1 MYYGFIQVSC
11 FLADDVAFTAQN
23 AFERREE
30 EKLVPWRV
38 APMHAVLLKT
48 CDTASAAKTQVALY
62 Q

>member
-1 MYYGFIQVSC
+1 MSC

-38 APMHAVLLKT
+38 APVHAVLLKT
-48 CDTASAAKTQVALY
+48 CDTASAAKIQVALY